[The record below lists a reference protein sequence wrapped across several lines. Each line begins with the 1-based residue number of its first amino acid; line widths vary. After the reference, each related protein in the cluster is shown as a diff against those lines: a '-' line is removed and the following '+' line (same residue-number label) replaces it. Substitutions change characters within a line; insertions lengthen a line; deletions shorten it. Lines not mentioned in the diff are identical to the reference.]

1 MSENDSEFSNE
12 SLPFPDFFNFANN
25 IPETTMLYSS
35 ATFTRNELNSSI
47 ELLIDLG
54 TDISPNTIW
63 LSPDIFVPDNTF
75 NIIRSIPEITYPN
88 NKNVMILKDLQFLHD
103 IFIHYRITKYDGT
116 NFINQRE
123 IRCIPVRADNTPYNS
138 SLFSYQQPD
147 SGQHDHL
154 IIRGHINHNLGDI
167 IKLKINIVQDNKR
180 DDKSD
185 TKLVIF
191 RISWN
196 IMGLNTII

>member
-1 MSENDSEFSNE
+1 MSGNDCEFGSEP
-12 SLPFPDFFNFANN
+12 LPFPDFFNFADNV
-25 IPETTMLYSS
+25 PESIMLYSS
-35 ATFTRNELNSSI
+35 ATFSRNALNSSI
-47 ELLIDLG
+47 EVPIDLG
-54 TDISPNTIW
+54 ADISPNTIW
-63 LSPDIFVPDNTF
+63 LSPDIFIPDGTF
-75 NIIRSIPEITYPN
+75 NIVRPITEINFPN

-103 IFIHYRITKYDGT
+103 IFIHYKITKSDGT
-116 NFINQRE
+116 NFVNQRE

-154 IIRGHINHNLGDI
+154 MIRGHISHNLGDLV
-167 IKLKINIVQDNKR
+167 KLKFNIVQDNGR
-180 DDKSD
+180 ADKSD

-196 IMGLNTII
+196 IMGLDKAI